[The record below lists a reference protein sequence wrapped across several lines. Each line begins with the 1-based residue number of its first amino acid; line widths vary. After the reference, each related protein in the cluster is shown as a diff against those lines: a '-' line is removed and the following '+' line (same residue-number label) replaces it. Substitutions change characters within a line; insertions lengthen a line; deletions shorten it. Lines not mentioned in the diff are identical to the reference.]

1 MLATGSRCLPSKSHP
16 YDPSKRPR
24 KQSNRNKALFRISND
39 LYPLSVV
46 VVVFVLVLVFVS
58 MGFFCQ
64 SQELHD
70 VSSDAKLVTT
80 YGTSCRM
87 DAKGYISATCLPI
100 ETTTTGEPAWIA
112 IGEQLALKWQA
123 MSELPYYVMTCVKT
137 KPTNSGQVALV
148 FLVGYDSFPRCQ
160 LSNGPQEIAGI
171 AMLET
176 TIRDIFQDGVF
187 MLTLFAD
194 KTVPK
199 TQTHTNSDGS
209 TTELIASINHMLIA
223 TNGSVLNDPIGM
235 NGVQSFTPL
244 GNNFKVSTYSFPVD
258 GILVDYLEKL
268 VVNYIYT
275 VDNYVELTCLQLEF
289 LIVGTMLIS
298 GDF

>member
-1 MLATGSRCLPSKSHP
+1 
-16 YDPSKRPR
+16 
-24 KQSNRNKALFRISND
+24 
-39 LYPLSVV
+39 
-46 VVVFVLVLVFVS
+46 
-58 MGFFCQ
+58 MGFFRQ
-64 SQELHD
+64 SQVLDD
-70 VSSDAKLVTT
+70 VSSDAKLVTA

-87 DAKGYISATCLPI
+87 DSKGFISATWLPV
-100 ETTTTGEPAWIA
+100 ETATTGEPAWIA

-148 FLVGYDSFPRCQ
+148 FLAGYDSFPRCQ
-160 LSNGPQEIAGI
+160 PSNGPQEIAGV

-235 NGVQSFTPL
+235 NGV
-244 GNNFKVSTYSFPVD
+244 
-258 GILVDYLEKL
+258 
-268 VVNYIYT
+268 
-275 VDNYVELTCLQLEF
+275 
-289 LIVGTMLIS
+289 
-298 GDF
+298 

>member
-1 MLATGSRCLPSKSHP
+1 
-16 YDPSKRPR
+16 
-24 KQSNRNKALFRISND
+24 
-39 LYPLSVV
+39 
-46 VVVFVLVLVFVS
+46 
-58 MGFFCQ
+58 
-64 SQELHD
+64 
-70 VSSDAKLVTT
+70 
-80 YGTSCRM
+80 M
-87 DAKGYISATCLPI
+87 DSKGYISATCLPV
-100 ETTTTGEPAWIA
+100 ETATNGEPAWIA
-112 IGEQLALKWQA
+112 IGQQLALKWQA

-148 FLVGYDSFPRCQ
+148 FLAGYDSFPRCQ

-209 TTELIASINHMLIA
+209 TTELIATINHMLIA
-223 TNGSVLNDPIGM
+223 TNASVMNNPIGM

-244 GNNFKVSTYSFPVD
+244 GNYFKVSKFAVVLDITNQVD
-258 GILVDYLEKL
+258 SMTGWNIGRLSGKAVA
-268 VVNYIYT
+268 VSWNYIYT
-275 VDNYVELTCLQLEF
+275 MDNYVELTCLQLGF
-289 LIVGTMLIS
+289 LIIGALLIS
-298 GDF
+298 GDFYLSTIGLKRSLRPMSRSTSTLLG

>member
-1 MLATGSRCLPSKSHP
+1 
-16 YDPSKRPR
+16 
-24 KQSNRNKALFRISND
+24 
-39 LYPLSVV
+39 
-46 VVVFVLVLVFVS
+46 
-58 MGFFCQ
+58 
-64 SQELHD
+64 
-70 VSSDAKLVTT
+70 
-80 YGTSCRM
+80 
-87 DAKGYISATCLPI
+87 
-100 ETTTTGEPAWIA
+100 
-112 IGEQLALKWQA
+112 
-123 MSELPYYVMTCVKT
+123 
-137 KPTNSGQVALV
+137 
-148 FLVGYDSFPRCQ
+148 
-160 LSNGPQEIAGI
+160 
-171 AMLET
+171 
-176 TIRDIFQDGVF
+176 

-298 GDF
+298 GDFYLSARGLHGFLAKKPVMTFDLPAGIERRTMVMSFWTCSGMMALGYPDVVCLYYGSSAVVWFFVVIFLGASYYCLFGVIIGLVTRIPSPFSHVITISDITMCYTAVLLAQLVHVKCSATTAVLLSN